1 MLKSKKEIE
10 NYEEKAKFLQKNG
23 WETWYNDDNWIKT
36 EWLEQGKSVD
46 RMGDSTDRIYAWL
59 MKKQNQETPLENK
72 EVFNALKIYEAL
84 NNLELK

>member
-10 NYEEKAKFLQKNG
+10 NYEEKAKFLQENG

-84 NNLELK
+84 NNLELE

>member
-10 NYEEKAKFLQKNG
+10 NYEEKAKFLQENG

-36 EWLEQGKSVD
+36 EWLEQDKSVD

-72 EVFNALKIYEAL
+72 EVFNALKIYESL
-84 NNLELK
+84 KNLEL